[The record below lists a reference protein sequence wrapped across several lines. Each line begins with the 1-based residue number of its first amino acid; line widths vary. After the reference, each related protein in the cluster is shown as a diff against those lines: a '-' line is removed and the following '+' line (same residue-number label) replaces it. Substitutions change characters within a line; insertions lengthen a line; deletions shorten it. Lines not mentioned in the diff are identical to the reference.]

1 MFGQLLIVRI
11 RAAEKALREG
21 RLDEAFRLAMT
32 ADLRE
37 HRRGK
42 AVLSELGGKFL
53 ERAREHYRADR
64 FSEALVDLDRADAG
78 AVKGEEVDL
87 KNQVAELRKFVQ
99 TVAAETNRNDTS
111 RRRRIDEAVR
121 RIEDGSLAA
130 GRRILDEASAGDG
143 AAAKVREAADRRH
156 TEVREVIAQAETALA
171 AGQFAAATDRVRRA
185 KAMDAHAVEVIRLES
200 ELCGRVLS
208 SARAALVEGKL
219 ARAESELACL
229 GDVGKTMPARREIAD
244 ILALTREAA
253 RHLADGR
260 YGEVRRC
267 AMSVARLLPEAKWVE
282 ATIEQVRQMEELHA
296 GLSSG
301 PLGEKTNGGHG
312 PPYEPTPLNP
322 PLERREARLGAPGR
336 GSLDETVMVP
346 KSDAA
351 KRNAKIGAAQA
362 PARPTEKLLL
372 LVDGGGSFLLV
383 RGSAAS
389 VGRAAAEHPA
399 DVPIFSDLA
408 ERHVNVT
415 RVEDDYFAFATKE
428 IEIAGKKTLHTLLRD
443 GDRVVLGRKAKFTFR
458 LPSRRSATAVLELS
472 DTTKMPND
480 VRRVILFDRA
490 AMIGVG
496 PTAHIPCRHAGG
508 PLILYERN
516 GAFWVRR
523 QDDGHVD
530 TAAKELPIGETVEVG
545 GVSMVIRPWTM
556 KA

>member
-1 MFGQLLIVRI
+1 MFGQLLIMRL
-11 RAAEKALREG
+11 RTAEKALRDS
-21 RLDEAFRLAMT
+21 RLDEAFRLAIA

-42 AVLSELGGKFL
+42 AVLGQLGARFL

-64 FSEALVDLDRADAG
+64 FAEALLDLDRAEAG
-78 AVKGEEVDL
+78 AAAGDIDL

-99 TVAAETNRNDTS
+99 TVASETNRNDGS
-111 RRRRIDEAVR
+111 RRARIDEAVR

-130 GRRILDEASAGDG
+130 GRRILEEASAGDG
-143 AAAKVREAADRRH
+143 AAAKVREIAGRRQA
-156 TEVREVIAQAETALA
+156 ELREMIAQAEVSLA
-171 AGQFAAATDRVRRA
+171 AGQFAAAADRVRRA
-185 KAMDAHAVEVIRLES
+185 KALDAHAVDVIRLEA

-229 GDVGKTMPARREIAD
+229 GDVGKAMPARREVAD
-244 ILALTREAA
+244 VLALAREAA
-253 RHLADGR
+253 RHLAAGR
-260 YGEVRRC
+260 FGEARRC
-267 AMSVARLLPEAKWVE
+267 AMSVTRLLPEAKWVE

-296 GLSSG
+296 KLASG
-301 PLGEKTNGGHG
+301 PLSEKMNGGG
-312 PPYEPTPLNP
+312 QTSSLQSK
-322 PLERREARLGAPGR
+322 AR
-336 GSLDETVMVP
+336 GSLDETVAVP
-346 KSDAA
+346 KSDTI
-351 KRNAKIGAAQA
+351 RNNAIGPVQPLAS
-362 PARPTEKLLL
+362 PAEKLLL

-389 VGRAAAEHPA
+389 VGRAAADHPA

-408 ERHVNVT
+408 ERHMNVS

-443 GDRVVLGRKAKFTFR
+443 GDRMVLGRKAKFTFR
-458 LPSRRSATAVLELS
+458 VPSRRSASAVLELS

-496 PTAHIPCRHAGG
+496 PTAHIPCRHAGAT
-508 PLILYERN
+508 LILYERN

-545 GVSMVIRPWTM
+545 GVSMVLRPWTM
-556 KA
+556 KT

>member
-21 RLDEAFRLAMT
+21 RLDEAFRLAMA

-37 HRRGK
+37 HRRGMV
-42 AVLSELGGKFL
+42 VLGALGEKFL

-64 FSEALVDLDRADAG
+64 FSEALADLDRADAG
-78 AVKGEEVDL
+78 AGKCDDDL

-99 TVAAETNRNDTS
+99 TVATETNRNDTS

-130 GRRILDEASAGDG
+130 GRRILEEASAGDG
-143 AAAKVREAADRRH
+143 AAAMVREAAERRH
-156 TEVREVIAQAETALA
+156 TEVRETIAQAEAAMA
-171 AGQFAAATDRVRRA
+171 AGQFAAAADRVRRA
-185 KAMDAHAVEVIRLES
+185 KAMDAHAVDVIRLES
-200 ELCGRVLS
+200 ELCGRVIS

-229 GDVGKTMPARREIAD
+229 GDVGKALPARREVAD
-244 ILALTREAA
+244 VLALTREAVS
-253 RHLADGR
+253 HLANGR
-260 YGEVRRC
+260 FGEARRC
-267 AMSVARLLPEAKWVE
+267 AMSVARMLPEAKWVE

-296 GLSSG
+296 TLTSG
-301 PLGEKTNGGHG
+301 PLSDKVNAGGQSPLYT
-312 PPYEPTPLNP
+312 PPAF
-322 PLERREARLGAPGR
+322 ARTEVR
-336 GSLDETVMVP
+336 GSLDETVVVP
-346 KSDAA
+346 TPDAA
-351 KRNAKIGAAQA
+351 KRNAKIGAVQP
-362 PARPTEKLLL
+362 PARSAEKLLL

-383 RGSAAS
+383 RSTAAS
-389 VGRAAAEHPA
+389 VGRAAADHPA

-408 ERHVNVT
+408 ERHLNVT

-428 IEIAGKKTLHTLLRD
+428 IEIAGKKTLHMLLRN

-458 LPSRRSATAVLELS
+458 VPSRRSATAVLELS

-490 AMIGVG
+490 AMIGAG
-496 PTAHIPCRHAGG
+496 PTAHIPCRHAGA
-508 PLILYERN
+508 PLVLFERN
-516 GAFWVRR
+516 GTFWVRR
-523 QDDGHVD
+523 QEDGHVD
-530 TAAKELPIGETVEVG
+530 TTAKELPMGETVEVG

-556 KA
+556 KV

>member
-21 RLDEAFRLAMT
+21 RLDEAFRLAMAT
-32 ADLRE
+32 DLRE

-42 AVLSELGGKFL
+42 AVLGELGEKFV

-64 FSEALVDLDRADAG
+64 FSEALADLDRADAG
-78 AVKGEEVDL
+78 AGAGEDEL
-87 KNQVAELRKFVQ
+87 KNKVAELRKFVQ
-99 TVAAETNRNDTS
+99 TVATETNRNDNS

-130 GRRILDEASAGDG
+130 GRRILEEASAGDG
-143 AAAKVREAADRRH
+143 AAAKVREAAERRL
-156 TEVREVIAQAETALA
+156 TEVRETIAQAQAALA
-171 AGQFAAATDRVRRA
+171 AGQFAAAADRVRRA
-185 KAMDAHAVEVIRLES
+185 KAMDAHAVDVIRLES
-200 ELCGRVLS
+200 ELCGRVLE
-208 SARAALVEGKL
+208 SARAALIEGKL
-219 ARAESELACL
+219 ARAQSELACL
-229 GDVGKTMPARREIAD
+229 GDVGKALPARREITD
-244 ILALTREAA
+244 VLSLAQDAA
-253 RHLADGR
+253 RHLAAGR
-260 YGEVRRC
+260 FAEARRC
-267 AMSVARLLPEAKWVE
+267 AMSVGRLMPEAKWVE

-296 GLSSG
+296 QLASG
-301 PLGEKTNGGHG
+301 PLSEKVNPGGQS
-312 PPYEPTPLNP
+312 PPYATPDGYGS
-322 PLERREARLGAPGR
+322 AGASPSPR
-336 GSLDETVMVP
+336 GGLDETVVVP
-346 KSDAA
+346 KSDTA
-351 KRNAKIGAAQA
+351 KRNAKIGAGQA
-362 PARPTEKLLL
+362 PPRPAEKLLL

-389 VGRAAAEHPA
+389 VGRAAADHPA

-408 ERHVNVT
+408 ERHLNVN

-428 IEIAGKKTLHTLLRD
+428 IDIAGKKTLHTLLRD

-458 LPSRRSATAVLELS
+458 IPSRRSASAVLELS

-496 PTAHIPCRHAGG
+496 PTAHIPCRHAGA
-508 PLILYERN
+508 PLVLYERN

-530 TAAKELPIGETVEVG
+530 TAAIELPIGETVEVA
-545 GVSMVIRPWTM
+545 GVSMVLRPWTM
-556 KA
+556 KV